1 MSTQAK
7 NNSENKDVVIIED
20 EESLAELFSKRLD
33 DEYNATI
40 ATHAGNGIAEID
52 AETDYV
58 LLDRKLPGMSGDRV
72 LEYIVDQPYD
82 INVIIISAIDPD
94 QNVIHQPYDEYIT
107 KTVDEGEI
115 QDAIDRVEV
124 KNRFVELLS
133 QYVKKAETWEVVRS
147 DLNTAES
154 DADVDLGMIES
165 ELDEIAEEFAT
176 ISSELSGSKVTD
188 ILCALDTEE
197 MEC

>member
-7 NNSENKDVVIIED
+7 NHSENKDVVIIED

-147 DLNTAES
+147 ELNTAES

-176 ISSELSGSKVTD
+176 ISSELSDSKVTD

-197 MEC
+197 IER

>member
-147 DLNTAES
+147 ELNTAES